1 MGGVAEPGERLVS
14 EVIKDTC
21 MADGRERMTQR
32 GPLVQKSIYGR
43 LGPGCSR
50 DVGETR
56 GAEGDPLLGP
66 TENCEAEG
74 VTPKGRRQGWQ
85 GSGQSPSSE

>member
-1 MGGVAEPGERLVS
+1 MGGWGRVAAEMWGKL
-14 EVIKDTC
+14 
-21 MADGRERMTQR
+21 G
-32 GPLVQKSIYGR
+32 GQK
-43 LGPGCSR
+43 
-50 DVGETR
+50 
-56 GAEGDPLLGP
+56 EGPLLGP